1 MKKKNPQTFM
11 NKPVYLDL
19 PILELSRIVMYE
31 FWYDYIKPKH
41 GKKSQIMLH
50 GYRQTYSLH
59 KNKRHLL
66 RDCER

>member
-1 MKKKNPQTFM
+1 M

-50 GYRQTYSLH
+50 GYRQPYSLH

-66 RDCER
+66 RDCERC